1 MLSVAEMCVRIT
13 RQSRCMCC
21 SSLRGNDMATNTV
34 YDLCPRLYMIYAFR
48 VVAFTDCCAGS
59 YNADDTFQTRH
70 SLLSTGIASVKSPV
84 QNISEH
90 TRIDLDLLHH
100 TLASSFVQQYSEN
113 ARGSNVHLVRVDPD
127 ALVRQSS
134 LLASMRATMAS
145 WEWIFAGG
153 PVFSYAA
160 PLQLRRST
168 LAPAGHAHRASGT
181 LNFRVKKGYIDS
193 VALGGAT
200 ADMVLTAQLSSALVG
215 VAFFKDHMVAAL
227 NAATSLDD
235 HTKDSVIAS
244 LECIY

>member
-1 MLSVAEMCVRIT
+1 MSILFLPGTLLVHT
-13 RQSRCMCC
+13 
-21 SSLRGNDMATNTV
+21 
-34 YDLCPRLYMIYAFR
+34 DL
-48 VVAFTDCCAGS
+48 
-59 YNADDTFQTRH
+59 Q
-70 SLLSTGIASVKSPV
+70 LLEGALHPTMTGIESKGIASVKSPV

-181 LNFRVKKGYIDS
+181 LNFRVLFGNL
-193 VALGGAT
+193 VGET
-200 ADMVLTAQLSSALVG
+200 MWLTARKTARVSNLKCFL
-215 VAFFKDHMVAAL
+215 
-227 NAATSLDD
+227 
-235 HTKDSVIAS
+235 
-244 LECIY
+244 